1 MPAKTPDTTC
11 KKTISHREGMEQYVQ
26 HLEAA
31 HDAISDIEECLKS
44 NVLHNRPLIQAIPM
58 AVRRAYVLQ
67 LMIQIFTLTIDQLL
81 DHITEESS
89 HG

>member
-1 MPAKTPDTTC
+1 MPWKTPDTTC
-11 KKTISHREGMEQYVQ
+11 KKTISHREGMKQYIE

-31 HDAISDIEECLKS
+31 HDAISDIDECLKS
-44 NVLHNRPLIQAIPM
+44 NVLHKRTLIQAIPM

-67 LMIQIFTLTIDQLL
+67 LMIQIFTLTIDQLI
-81 DHITEESS
+81 DHITEEVP